1 MKENGKR
8 VTDGAQT
15 EVQVEIIFRN
25 RVRACVIF
33 PFVFSSFP
41 KFTLIIHISI
51 SYLIQTCPERDL
63 PFPRGRS
70 EYSGKY

>member
-33 PFVFSSFP
+33 PFVFSSIP

-51 SYLIQTCPERDL
+51 SKSLHTVRIGFYLYLWNNLSYTAM
-63 PFPRGRS
+63 
-70 EYSGKY
+70 Y